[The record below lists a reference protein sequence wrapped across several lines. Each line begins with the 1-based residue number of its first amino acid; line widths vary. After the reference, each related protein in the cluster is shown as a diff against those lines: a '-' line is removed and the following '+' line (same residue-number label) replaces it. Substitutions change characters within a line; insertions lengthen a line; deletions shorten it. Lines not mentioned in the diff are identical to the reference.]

1 VATPRTPGTRAK
13 DSDRTATCQVLDTAL
28 ADGQLSMEE
37 RRQRVSAATHATTLG
52 ELWSLVGDLQATK
65 PQPLRTPSSKLPRG
79 TIVIAAVIGVAVVL
93 IGVTAWTVIADSDAP
108 DSATPTPSSAAPTTH
123 ALADEPSTTVEEPA
137 RSPEDPAPVVLAPPP
152 DLHTA
157 DGMARVI
164 DEMRQRFGDTTGYEL
179 AIMTD
184 EAILARPNPTDD
196 GSKLI
201 YNYARGWGDPSA
213 RPRSDTDHVIDLGA
227 FDVPAAAAALAAAP
241 ETLHIAPADVSET
254 FIDIDHV
261 AEPPGP
267 GALELLV
274 KVTTKSGTDGFIYLD
289 GASNI
294 KRVEYP
300 G

>member
-13 DSDRTATCQVLDTAL
+13 DSDRTASCQVLDTAL
-28 ADGQLSMEE
+28 ADGQLSMKEH
-37 RRQRVSAATHATTLG
+37 RQRVSAATHATTLG
-52 ELWSLVGDLQATK
+52 ELWSLVGDLQATN
-65 PQPLRTPSSKLPRG
+65 PQPSPPSSKMPRG
-79 TIVIAAVIGVAVVL
+79 TIVIAATIGVAVVL
-93 IGVTAWTVIADSDAP
+93 SGVIARTVIADSDAP
-108 DSATPTPSSAAPTTH
+108 EGAIPSSAAPTTH
-123 ALADEPSTTVEEPA
+123 ALADEPSTTVEEPT
-137 RSPEDPAPVVLAPPP
+137 RSPEDPPPVVLAPPP

-164 DEMRQRFGDTTGYEL
+164 DEMRLRFGDATGYEL

-184 EAILARPNPTDD
+184 EAILARPDPTDD

-201 YNYARGWGDPSA
+201 YNYERGWGDPSA
-213 RPRSDTDHVIDLGA
+213 RPRSDTDHVTDLGA

-261 AEPPGP
+261 SEPPGP

-274 KVTTKSGTDGFIYLD
+274 KVTTRSGTDGFVYLD
-289 GASNI
+289 GAGNI
-294 KRVEYP
+294 KHVEYP